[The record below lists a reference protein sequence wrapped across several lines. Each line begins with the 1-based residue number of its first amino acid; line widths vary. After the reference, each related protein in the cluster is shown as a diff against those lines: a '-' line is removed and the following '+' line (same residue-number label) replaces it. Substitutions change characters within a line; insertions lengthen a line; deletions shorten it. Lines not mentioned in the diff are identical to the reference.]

1 MICCNDTFLQCY
13 ERYLQWGSLGIGYHF
28 VVKAVVLLLYVV
40 GAFVVVLTV
49 GSNESKPNILQF
61 MKLFVT

>member
-1 MICCNDTFLQCY
+1 MV
-13 ERYLQWGSLGIGYHF
+13 W
-28 VVKAVVLLLYVV
+28 LLI
-40 GAFVVVLTV
+40 VVVLMV